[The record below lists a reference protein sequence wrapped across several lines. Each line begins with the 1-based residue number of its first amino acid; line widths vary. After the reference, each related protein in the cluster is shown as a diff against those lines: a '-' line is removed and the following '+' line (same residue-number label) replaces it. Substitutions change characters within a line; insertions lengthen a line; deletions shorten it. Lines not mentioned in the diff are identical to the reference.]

1 MNQDRCNI
9 FKLELQTADK
19 YIIGKRLEKYGIEP
33 RPFMEVLKLPLSW
46 VTPDASD
53 ASFAGQEPGS
63 RATHVEHSIL

>member
-1 MNQDRCNI
+1 MQ
-9 FKLELQTADK
+9 
-19 YIIGKRLEKYGIEP
+19 YIQVGTPNCRQVHYRRKIGKLWGIEP

-63 RATHVEHSIL
+63 RPTHVEHSIL